1 MGKRSQRSARRQ
13 ENNIGCMWGLI
24 RMFYFRRDAKFLLDR
39 KQGSRRHTF
48 SGFAGRGHTRK
59 KSRDFEDI
67 DDNGDNIEECS
78 TRKPTVKR
86 LMEDELGKV
95 KQVKKIPSDEVERI
109 LADLG
114 HDICL
119 EKSSMQSSKQNG
131 AKSHSTSTTMASP
144 SGLLDP
150 SSSKSMKHTEEDDL
164 ELSLAD
170 FLGQIHR
177 YHDEWPH
184 DDCKNKNELCPE
196 LKSLI
201 HKKLHELKS
210 APCAAYEK
218 TQDSEQEEPFYEKHL
233 RNSRSYQS
241 TKFID
246 APDMLSPERELFLK
260 TLQKPNPHTWE
271 KQNTQK
277 HQHKTKLDP
286 RKMLEKVDDI
296 KNSKQHEVAIKTHS
310 KESRNIFFWRKDKS
324 IRGDSSEGTNS
335 DKAVNKIVILKPNPR
350 RGINTTVATAPTCL
364 QQQSCTIRSPE
375 YSATESSK
383 FSIKQVRRRFRIV
396 TGETRKERSSMYD
409 DDFQRDPRWSQ
420 DSVFTIKKDSRQVHE
435 QTLVRK
441 ALGTDKDDLRP
452 STSGKHKQRNDG
464 LDEINR
470 DIITSKDTS
479 IFYEDAKK
487 HLTEILKY
495 KSQTTKHPT
504 VQSSKSLVGMLALPQ
519 YNSSSPRSSPRVKDC
534 IDLSPEETNISGIH
548 KAGMK
553 EFAKERNQ
561 YDEDSGNV
569 ACGASEV
576 LDDKADQE
584 SHSMKRETTQDGDIM
599 HVEEIAKPD
608 CSETICSEQMTP
620 TEQCRCN
627 SPLEMIEGVEPGKE
641 HVGMFLSYPGNAVES
656 LEHQEPKTPRPGASL
671 ELISQIS
678 PEGNHEKQEQ
688 PSPVSVLDPFFHE
701 DIDSP
706 DRETMTKYAISDQQ
720 VFWEDEDARLA
731 YIKAVLDLSELCT
744 YQNIEVWYL
753 EDELVS
759 PCLAEELHQGN
770 PTDDLKLL
778 FDCICEA
785 ITIIQETYFRN
796 PPCLSFVRH
805 KIQTP
810 PMGQNLIPEINKH
823 IERHLYD
830 QFPSTLHELVN
841 MDLED
846 DTWMNLRSESEEIVV
861 DIWDFILDEL
871 LEDVA
876 TDLRI

>member
-1 MGKRSQRSARRQ
+1 MGKRRQRSARRQ

-24 RMFYFRRDAKFLLDR
+24 RMFYFRRDAKFLMDLDR
-39 KQGSRRHTF
+39 KQGNTRHTF
-48 SGFAGRGHTRK
+48 SGFAGRGHSRK

-67 DDNGDNIEECS
+67 DGNGDTIEECS

-119 EKSSMQSSKQNG
+119 EKSSMHSSKQNG

-164 ELSLAD
+164 QLSLAD
-170 FLGQIHR
+170 FLGQIHM

-218 TQDSEQEEPFYEKHL
+218 TQDSEQEDPFYEKHL

-246 APDMLSPERELFLK
+246 APDILSPERELFLK
-260 TLQKPNPHTWE
+260 TFQKPNPHTWE
-271 KQNTQK
+271 KKNTQK
-277 HQHKTKLDP
+277 HQHKTTLGP
-286 RKMLEKVDDI
+286 MKMLEKVDDT
-296 KNSKQHEVAIKTHS
+296 KNSKQHEVAIKTHN
-310 KESRNIFFWRKDKS
+310 KESRNIFFWRRDKS
-324 IRGDSSEGTNS
+324 IRGGSSEGTNS

-383 FSIKQVRRRFRIV
+383 FSIRQVRRRFRIV
-396 TGETRKERSSMYD
+396 AGETRKEKPSIYD
-409 DDFQRDPRWSQ
+409 DDFQRDPCWSQ
-420 DSVFTIKKDSRQVHE
+420 DSVFTIKKDSRRVHE
-435 QTLVRK
+435 QTLAQK
-441 ALGTDKDDLRP
+441 ASSIDKDDLRP
-452 STSGKHKQRNDG
+452 STSGKHK
-464 LDEINR
+464 
-470 DIITSKDTS
+470 
-479 IFYEDAKK
+479 
-487 HLTEILKY
+487 
-495 KSQTTKHPT
+495 
-504 VQSSKSLVGMLALPQ
+504 
-519 YNSSSPRSSPRVKDC
+519 SSPKVKDC

-553 EFAKERNQ
+553 EFAKEINQ

-584 SHSMKRETTQDGDIM
+584 SHSMKQETTQDGDIM
-599 HVEEIAKPD
+599 HVEEITKPD
-608 CSETICSEQMTP
+608 CSEAICSEQT
-620 TEQCRCN
+620 T
-627 SPLEMIEGVEPGKE
+627 PLEMIEGVEPGKE

-656 LEHQEPKTPRPGASL
+656 LEHQEPKTPRSGASL

-706 DRETMTKYAISDQQ
+706 DRETMTKYAISYQQ
-720 VFWEDEDARLA
+720 IFWEDEDARLA

-753 EDELVS
+753 EDELTS
-759 PCLAEELHQGN
+759 PCLVEELHQGN

-841 MDLED
+841 MDLEY
-846 DTWMNLRSESEEIVV
+846 DTWMNLQSESEEIVV

-876 TDLRI
+876 TDLWI